1 MACNQCFCLA
11 CVRTNTVALV
21 ERCGKFQ
28 AIKGPGCQC
37 LVWPVDSIVGRV
49 SLRVRQLDV
58 NCETKTKDNVFVNVV
73 ISVQYQVVL
82 EKAFDAFYKL
92 ANPEIQIQAYVFD
105 VVRSE
110 LPKMELDESF
120 SNKEQLANEVKHH
133 LDETM
138 MSFGYSIIKA
148 LVTDISPDARVK
160 ICVEI
165 KLNPTHWL
173 ISTQVKMS
181 MNEINASRRL
191 REAAKE
197 KAEADKIVQVKA
209 AEADAESK
217 YLSGVGVARQR
228 QAIVGGLQDS
238 IIEFSGEI
246 AGTTPK
252 DVMDLLLLTQYFD
265 MLKDVGSSGSGG
277 KTLFLPHAP
286 SAVGDLQDSLKNGLM
301 GSLNK

>member
-1 MACNQCFCLA
+1 MACEGCLCCV
-11 CVRTNTVALV
+11 CVR
-21 ERCGKFQ
+21 EKQMGIIEQFGRWQ
-28 AIKGPGCQC
+28 SIKGPGLSCMM
-37 LVWPVDSIVGRV
+37 WPFQAVVGKV
-49 SLRVRQLDV
+49 SLRMRQLDV
-58 NCETKTKDNVFVNVV
+58 ACETKTKDNVFVNVV
-73 ISVQYQVVL
+73 ISVQYRVIPEQTYN
-82 EKAFDAFYKL
+82 AYYKL
-92 ANPEIQIQAYVFD
+92 ADPRMQIESYVFD
-105 VVRSE
+105 VIRSA

-120 SNKEQLANEVKHH
+120 SSKDTLANKVKEE
-133 LDETM
+133 LDATM
-138 MSFGYSIIKA
+138 ADYGYHIEKA
-148 LVTDISPDARVK
+148 LVTDISPDAR
-160 ICVEI
+160 
-165 KLNPTHWL
+165 
-173 ISTQVKMS
+173 VKMS

-197 KAEADKIVQVKA
+197 KAEADKITQVKA

-265 MLKDVGSSGSGG
+265 MLKDVGASGVSG

-286 SAVGDLQDSLKNGLM
+286 SSVAELQKSMQSGLM
-301 GSLNK
+301 ENLK

>member
-138 MSFGYSIIKA
+138 MSFGYRIIKA
-148 LVTDISPDARVK
+148 LVTDISPDAR
-160 ICVEI
+160 
-165 KLNPTHWL
+165 
-173 ISTQVKMS
+173 VKMS

>member
-160 ICVEI
+160 
-165 KLNPTHWL
+165 
-173 ISTQVKMS
+173 MS

-265 MLKDVGSSGSGG
+265 MLKEVGNHPSTSTVFLPSDSGSGIAFASHSP
-277 KTLFLPHAP
+277 L
-286 SAVGDLQDSLKNGLM
+286 S
-301 GSLNK
+301 

>member
-1 MACNQCFCLA
+1 MACEGFCCCV
-11 CVRTNTVALV
+11 CVRTQTVGV
-21 ERCGKFQ
+21 IERFGKFSKL
-28 AIKGPGCQC
+28 KGPGLSCMC
-37 LVWPVDSIVGRV
+37 WPFEAVVGKV
-49 SLRVRQLDV
+49 SLRIRQLDV
-58 NCETKTKDNVFVNVV
+58 NCETKTRDNVFVNVV
-73 ISVQYQVVL
+73 ISVQYQVL
-82 EKAFDAFYKL
+82 IEKSFDAYYKL
-92 ANPEIQIQAYVFD
+92 TNPEVQIQAYVFD

-110 LPKMELDESF
+110 LPKMDLDESF
-120 SNKEQLANEVKHH
+120 SNKEKIATEVKAH

-138 MSFGYSIIKA
+138 ASYGYSIVKA
-148 LVTDISPDARVK
+148 LVTDISPDAR
-160 ICVEI
+160 
-165 KLNPTHWL
+165 
-173 ISTQVKMS
+173 VKMS

-265 MLKDVGSSGSGG
+265 MLKDVGSSGGGG

-286 SAVGDLQDSLKNGLM
+286 SSVGELQKSMQSGLM
-301 GSLNK
+301 GNLK

>member
-160 ICVEI
+160 
-165 KLNPTHWL
+165 
-173 ISTQVKMS
+173 MS

-265 MLKDVGSSGSGG
+265 MLKDVGASGVSG

-286 SAVGDLQDSLKNGLM
+286 SSVAELQKSMQSGLM
-301 GSLNK
+301 ENLK

>member
-160 ICVEI
+160 
-165 KLNPTHWL
+165 
-173 ISTQVKMS
+173 MS

-197 KAEADKIVQVKA
+197 KAEADKIV
-209 AEADAESK
+209 
-217 YLSGVGVARQR
+217 QR

-286 SAVGDLQDSLKNGLM
+286 SAVGDLQDSLK
-301 GSLNK
+301 

>member
-1 MACNQCFCLA
+1 MACDCCTKGCCCFECISQSEYGF
-11 CVRTNTVALV
+11 V
-21 ERCGKFQ
+21 ERCGEFDRVV
-28 AIKGPGCQC
+28 AAGASVVC
-37 LVWPVDSIVGRV
+37 WPFEVVAGRV
-49 SLRVRQLDV
+49 SLRIQQLDV
-58 NCETKTKDNVFVNVV
+58 ACETKTSDNVFVNVV
-73 ISVQYQVVL
+73 ISVQYRVIPEQTYN
-82 EKAFDAFYKL
+82 AYYKL
-92 ANPEIQIQAYVFD
+92 ADPRTQIESYVFD
-105 VVRSE
+105 VIRSA

-120 SNKEQLANEVKHH
+120 SSKDTLANKVKEE
-133 LDETM
+133 LDATM
-138 MSFGYSIIKA
+138 ADYGYHIEKA
-148 LVTDISPDARVK
+148 LVTDISPDAR
-160 ICVEI
+160 
-165 KLNPTHWL
+165 
-173 ISTQVKMS
+173 VKMS

-197 KAEADKIVQVKA
+197 KAEADKITQVKA

-265 MLKDVGSSGSGG
+265 MLKDVGASGVSG

-286 SAVGDLQDSLKNGLM
+286 SSVAELQKSMQSGLM
-301 GSLNK
+301 ENLK

>member
-1 MACNQCFCLA
+1 M
-11 CVRTNTVALV
+11 
-21 ERCGKFQ
+21 
-28 AIKGPGCQC
+28 
-37 LVWPVDSIVGRV
+37 
-49 SLRVRQLDV
+49 

-148 LVTDISPDARVK
+148 LVTRASDPCGNHHLAGRARQGVAMSMN
-160 ICVEI
+160 E
-165 KLNPTHWL
+165 
-173 ISTQVKMS
+173 MS

-301 GSLNK
+301 GSLNRVTVPRSARDTSSFLRCPLWLRC

>member
-160 ICVEI
+160 
-165 KLNPTHWL
+165 
-173 ISTQVKMS
+173 MS

-197 KAEADKIVQVKA
+197 KAEADKITQVKA

-265 MLKDVGSSGSGG
+265 MLKDVGASGVSG

-286 SAVGDLQDSLKNGLM
+286 SSVAELQKSMQSGLM
-301 GSLNK
+301 ENLK

>member
-1 MACNQCFCLA
+1 MEGCCCCV
-11 CVRTNTVALV
+11 CVRTQTVGVL
-21 ERCGKFQ
+21 ERFGKFSQ
-28 AIKGPGCQC
+28 LKGPGLSCMC
-37 LVWPVDSIVGRV
+37 WPCEAVVGKV
-49 SLRVRQLDV
+49 SLRIRQLDV

-73 ISVQYQVVL
+73 ISVQYQVIL
-82 EKAFDAFYKL
+82 EKSFDAYYKL
-92 ANPEIQIQAYVFD
+92 SNPEMQIQAYVYD
-105 VVRSE
+105 VVRST
-110 LPKMELDESF
+110 LPRMELDESF
-120 SNKEQLANEVKHH
+120 SNKDKLAGDVKAH

-138 MSFGYSIIKA
+138 ASYGYNIVKA
-148 LVTDISPDARVK
+148 LVTDISPDAR
-160 ICVEI
+160 
-165 KLNPTHWL
+165 
-173 ISTQVKMS
+173 VKMS

-191 REAAKE
+191 REAANH

-246 AGTTPK
+246 EGTTPK

-265 MLKDVGSSGSGG
+265 MLKDVGSSGNTG

-286 SAVGDLQDSLKNGLM
+286 SSVGELQKSMQSGLM
-301 GSLNK
+301 GNLK

>member
-160 ICVEI
+160 
-165 KLNPTHWL
+165 
-173 ISTQVKMS
+173 MS

-197 KAEADKIVQVKA
+197 KAEADKIVQGKA

>member
-160 ICVEI
+160 
-165 KLNPTHWL
+165 
-173 ISTQVKMS
+173 MS

-246 AGTTPK
+246 AVTTPK

>member
-160 ICVEI
+160 
-165 KLNPTHWL
+165 
-173 ISTQVKMS
+173 MS

-197 KAEADKIVQVKA
+197 KAEADKITQVKA

-217 YLSGVGVARQR
+217 SLSGVGVARQR

-265 MLKDVGSSGSGG
+265 MLKDVGASGVSG

-286 SAVGDLQDSLKNGLM
+286 SSVAELQKSMQSGLM
-301 GSLNK
+301 ENLK

>member
-1 MACNQCFCLA
+1 
-11 CVRTNTVALV
+11 
-21 ERCGKFQ
+21 
-28 AIKGPGCQC
+28 
-37 LVWPVDSIVGRV
+37 
-49 SLRVRQLDV
+49 
-58 NCETKTKDNVFVNVV
+58 
-73 ISVQYQVVL
+73 
-82 EKAFDAFYKL
+82 
-92 ANPEIQIQAYVFD
+92 
-105 VVRSE
+105 
-110 LPKMELDESF
+110 MELDESF
-120 SNKEQLANEVKHH
+120 SNKESIANEVKAH

-138 MSFGYSIIKA
+138 ASYGYSIVKA
-148 LVTDISPDARVK
+148 LVTDISPDAR
-160 ICVEI
+160 
-165 KLNPTHWL
+165 
-173 ISTQVKMS
+173 VKMS

-265 MLKDVGSSGSGG
+265 MLKDVGASGGGG

-286 SAVGDLQDSLKNGLM
+286 SSVGELQKSMQNGLM
-301 GSLNK
+301 GNLK

>member
-160 ICVEI
+160 
-165 KLNPTHWL
+165 
-173 ISTQVKMS
+173 MS

-217 YLSGVGVARQR
+217 YLSGVGVTRQR

>member
-49 SLRVRQLDV
+49 SLRVRQLAV
-58 NCETKTKDNVFVNVV
+58 NCETKTKDHVFVNVV

-148 LVTDISPDARVK
+148 LVSDISPDAR
-160 ICVEI
+160 
-165 KLNPTHWL
+165 
-173 ISTQVKMS
+173 VKMS

>member
-1 MACNQCFCLA
+1 
-11 CVRTNTVALV
+11 
-21 ERCGKFQ
+21 
-28 AIKGPGCQC
+28 
-37 LVWPVDSIVGRV
+37 
-49 SLRVRQLDV
+49 VRQLDV

-148 LVTDISPDARVK
+148 LVTDISPDAR
-160 ICVEI
+160 
-165 KLNPTHWL
+165 
-173 ISTQVKMS
+173 VKMS